1 MMKGEKHEIL
11 NKALKILPIEY
22 NKLISALL
30 KNVKNPLTVKL
41 ISDDVRI
48 ENGTAYYAK
57 NVISSETVAALIDKG
72 FAVMEIEY

>member
-1 MMKGEKHEIL
+1 MQKHEIL

-22 NKLISALL
+22 TKLISALL
-30 KNVKNPLTVKL
+30 KNVENPLTITL
-41 ISDDVRI
+41 ISDAVRI

>member
-1 MMKGEKHEIL
+1 MKKQ
-11 NKALKILPIEY
+11 NKALKILPIQY

-30 KNVKNPLTVKL
+30 KNVENPLTITL
-41 ISDDVRI
+41 ISDAVRI

-72 FAVMEIEY
+72 FDVMEIEY